1 MSEAA
6 GERSVGTLYTIF
18 VSFLEIYWLFEKK
31 PVYFKMSCWKEASRD
46 GTGDQQERKEKIG
59 EKAGPVTRRRR
70 DDWAEN
76 KCICRLESEKLKVV
90 S

>member
-1 MSEAA
+1 
-6 GERSVGTLYTIF
+6 
-18 VSFLEIYWLFEKK
+18 
-31 PVYFKMSCWKEASRD
+31 MSCWKEASRD